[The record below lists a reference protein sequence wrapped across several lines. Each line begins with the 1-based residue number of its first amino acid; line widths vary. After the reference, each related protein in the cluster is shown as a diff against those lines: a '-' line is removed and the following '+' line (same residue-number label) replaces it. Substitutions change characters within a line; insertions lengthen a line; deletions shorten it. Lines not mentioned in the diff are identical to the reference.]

1 MADGSPELDVSMLQ
15 LRRTCSALALL
26 GVIFPI
32 WKSIRVVARQ
42 TSLDGVPLYG
52 PTSSVLTRKS
62 YMHTI
67 DTLNLQEWRTSKQA
81 ALGTQQEGTQ
91 VMSLRNPV

>member
-1 MADGSPELDVSMLQ
+1 MSMVPP
-15 LRRTCSALALL
+15 RYAGGALALL
-26 GVIFPI
+26 AVIFPI

-67 DTLNLQEWRTSKQA
+67 GTLNLQEWRTSKQA